1 MRIVRPDEQFISE
14 RSVVSVGTFDG
25 VHRAHQEIVQIMQEE
40 QKRVGGL
47 TCVVTFD
54 PHPQEVLH
62 SRPHEVRLLTTI
74 EERLALLERY
84 GVDVAVVIRFSKEF
98 SQTPPE
104 EFIEKI
110 IVRQLGAAY
119 FVVGHDHGFGKGR
132 KGDIELLQS
141 LGEKFNFGVRA
152 VDALIVDG
160 EPVSSTRIRLALE
173 AGDIPEAN
181 RLLGREYE
189 LHATVV
195 HGDERGRTIGF
206 PTANLAPLSPRKLVP
221 ADGVYAVRVKVGGKF
236 YNAMMNI
243 GVRPTVTAGLQ
254 HTIEAHILDFDR
266 TIYGEQVEVEFV
278 RHIRN
283 EKKFE
288 SVDELVR
295 QLEQDRT
302 TCVNLFK
309 EQPLSI

>member
-1 MRIVRPDEQFISE
+1 MRIVRPDEQFTSG

-40 QKRVGGL
+40 QKRVGGT

-84 GVDVAVVIRFSKEF
+84 GVEVAVVLRFSKEF

-104 EFIEKI
+104 VFIENI

-152 VDALIVDG
+152 VDALIIDS
-160 EPVSSTRIRLALE
+160 EPVSSTRIRLAIE
-173 AGDIPEAN
+173 SGDIPEAN
-181 RLLGREYE
+181 KLLGREYE
-189 LHATVV
+189 LHATVA

-206 PTANLAPLSPRKLVP
+206 PTANLVPLSPRKLIP
-221 ADGVYAVRVKVGGKF
+221 ADGVYAVRVKVDGKR

-243 GVRPTVTAGLQ
+243 GVRPTLTAGLQ
-254 HTIEAHILDFDR
+254 HTIEAHILGFDGM
-266 TIYGEQVEVEFV
+266 IYGEQAEVAFV
-278 RHIRN
+278 QRIRS
-283 EKKFE
+283 EKKFD
-288 SVDELVR
+288 SVE
-295 QLEQDRT
+295 QLIVQLKQDRAE
-302 TCVNLFK
+302 CLNIFKNNL
-309 EQPLSI
+309 

>member
-1 MRIVRPDEQFISE
+1 MRIVRWGEQFTCE
-14 RSVVSVGTFDG
+14 RSVVSVGSFDG
-25 VHRAHQEIVQIMQEE
+25 VHRAHQEIVQIMREE
-40 QKRVGGL
+40 QKRVGGA

-62 SRPHEVRLLTTI
+62 TRPHEVRLLTTI
-74 EERLALLERY
+74 EERLALLDRL
-84 GVDVAVVIRFSKEF
+84 GVEIAVVLKFSKEF

-104 EFIEKI
+104 EFVESI

-141 LGEKFNFGVRA
+141 LGEKFKFGVRA
-152 VDALIVDG
+152 VDALIIDG
-160 EPVSSTRIRLALE
+160 EPVSSTRIRQALE
-173 AGDIPEAN
+173 SGDIPEAN
-181 RLLGREYE
+181 KLLGREYE
-189 LHATVV
+189 LHATVM

-221 ADGVYAVRVKVGGKF
+221 GDGVYAVRVTVRGKQ

-254 HTIEAHILDFDR
+254 HTIEAHILGFDEM
-266 TIYGEQVEVEFV
+266 IYDERVEVAFV
-278 RHIRN
+278 KRIRN

-288 SVDELVR
+288 SVEQLVK
-295 QLEQDRT
+295 QIEQDRAD
-302 TCVNLFK
+302 CMNLFK
-309 EQPLSI
+309 EQPITL